1 MLLND
6 YDFLGTQEK
15 LVLYPL
21 MNIQLKLMKTLRS
34 IKSI

>member
-6 YDFLGTQEK
+6 YDFLGTLEK
-15 LVLYPL
+15 LVLYLL
-21 MNIQLKLMKTLRS
+21 MNIRLKLMNTLRS

>member
-6 YDFLGTQEK
+6 YDLGTREK
-15 LVLYPL
+15 QVLYPL
-21 MNIQLKLMKTLRS
+21 MNIQLKQMKTLRS